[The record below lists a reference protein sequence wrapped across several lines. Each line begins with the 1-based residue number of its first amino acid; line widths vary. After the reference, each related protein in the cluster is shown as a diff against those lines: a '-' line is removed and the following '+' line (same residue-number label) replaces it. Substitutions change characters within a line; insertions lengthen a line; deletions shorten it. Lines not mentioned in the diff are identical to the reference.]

1 MVVPIQFG
9 ELLAIPE
16 VLSLNLDPSTVG
28 VQLRPE
34 NSNTVRWET
43 LTE

>member
-1 MVVPIQFG
+1 MVVPIQFR
-9 ELLAIPE
+9 ELLTIPE

-34 NSNTVRWET
+34 NSNTVGWET
-43 LTE
+43 LTK